1 MHSRVTVVACPHRLP
16 RIEFGGGLAARRTG
30 ADTVHLVSAAAT
42 PLGGDVIEIRLI
54 VEPGA
59 RLTLRSAAATV
70 VLPGATTLT
79 SHANWQIEAA
89 GELYVDL
96 EPTIVAADA
105 RHASVTTVHLDDHG
119 SVRLRERVQI
129 GRTGERQGFWSGT
142 LRVDRNHR
150 PLLRHRMDLGA
161 GSLSDDVLHAPRA
174 TISEFRYPAA
184 CSDAESDPRATLL
197 ALAGGGTLSTRQDEL
212 LTT

>member
-1 MHSRVTVVACPHRLP
+1 MHSRVTVVACPNRLP

-30 ADTVHLVSAAAT
+30 ADTVHLVSVAAT

-79 SHANWQIEAA
+79 SQANWQMEVA
-89 GELYVDL
+89 GDLEVDL

-105 RHASVTTVHLDDHG
+105 RHACVTAVHLCGGG
-119 SVRLRERVQI
+119 SMRLRERVQV
-129 GRTGERQGFWSGT
+129 GRTGERQGFWSGA
-142 LRVDRNHR
+142 LRVDLDHR

-161 GSLSDDVLHAPRA
+161 GSLSDDVLYAPRA
-174 TISEFRYPAA
+174 AISEFRYPAA
-184 CSDAESDPRATLL
+184 CSTAAADPRWTVLT
-197 ALAGGGTLSTRQDEL
+197 LAGGGTLSTRQDDL